1 MRFLCL
7 LLQSLLRILETPKG
21 RAAFRVSSGFT
32 GLLSLLSDLEGS
44 LRAPPLQ
51 GWGTVPRGQTL
62 ELLRHTLCA
71 LSAALHLDPVNSD
84 FFRRHG
90 LFEKLAED
98 LCSLGC
104 FGPPEEEGAP
114 RESWPDT
121 KARPFAELLS
131 AAFSPS
137 CPLPARAQS
146 CLQVLGFL
154 DSMASGT
161 LHLRRD
167 PRQPP
172 AADAQEGRATGGLQG
187 SFRQWPDPEDR

>member
-1 MRFLCL
+1 MLF
-7 LLQSLLRILETPKG
+7 QSLLRILETPKG
-21 RAAFRVSSGFT
+21 RAAFRVCSGFT

-44 LRAPPLQ
+44 LNTPPLQ
-51 GWGTVPRGQTL
+51 AWGAVPRGQTL
-62 ELLRHTLCA
+62 ELLLHTLCA
-71 LSAALHLDPVNSD
+71 LSAALYLDPVNSD

-104 FGPPEEEGAP
+104 FGAAEEEDTLQH
-114 RESWPDT
+114 SWPNT

-131 AAFSPS
+131 AAFSPD
-137 CPLPARAQS
+137 CPLPPRAQS

-154 DSMASGT
+154 DRMASGI

-167 PRQPP
+167 LRQPP
-172 AADAQEGRATGGLQG
+172 AADAQEGEAAGGLQG
-187 SFRQWPDPEDR
+187 SFKQWPDLEER